1 MLSPESRGPAGI
13 LTSTD
18 RATLADAAR
27 PAARLAFAALIILSP
42 FRARIDLDTRPVP
55 PLYGDYTDFLLF
67 WSDIALVA
75 TLVFW
80 AFSLIARP
88 RPVSFGPAFLSVPA
102 AGLIAVAIAGVPS
115 SVDPGLAG
123 YNAVRMVALA
133 ALALYALNEI
143 ERLEQL
149 AVPIA
154 AMIVVQAIVAIGQV
168 VGQQSVGLG
177 PLGEYTLDPTLGVS
191 VVTSAEGTRLLR
203 GYGLA
208 DHPNILGGILAFG
221 LLLLGAG
228 IARTDRQPVFR
239 TLIFALGVLALLLTF
254 SRSAL
259 LALVVGLVVVTI
271 MLVQRRDRPSIR
283 AWLGTGLA
291 TVIVC
296 APFIAPYQP
305 YLAARADASGAIATE
320 ARSIDERQA
329 LADRTNQIFIANIAL
344 GVGLGTLPIAMLAAD
359 PTFAFT
365 YQPAGTVLLDVA
377 AETEIAG
384 AIFYLGLLILPW
396 LALLRHRQQ
405 WTAEL
410 AAASAALAAVSVVG
424 LFDYYTWSF
433 SAGRIWAWIVLG
445 LWARAYRNATAEV
458 TDA

>member
-1 MLSPESRGPAGI
+1 MTAGSTGM

-27 PAARLAFAALIILSP
+27 PAARLAFAALIVLSP
-42 FRARIDLDTRPVP
+42 FRARVELVARPMP

-80 AFSLIARP
+80 ALSLIARP
-88 RPVSFGPAFLSVPA
+88 RSVSFGPLFLALPA
-102 AGLIAVAIAGVPS
+102 AGLIVVAFAGVPS
-115 SVDPGLAG
+115 SVDPGLAA
-123 YNAVRMVALA
+123 YNAIRMVALA
-133 ALALYALNEI
+133 GLALYALNEI

-154 AMIVVQAIVAIGQV
+154 AMIVLQAIVEIGQV
-168 VGQQSVGLG
+168 VGQQSIGLG
-177 PLGEYTLDPTLGVS
+177 LLGEYTLNPTLPVS
-191 VVTSAEGTRLLR
+191 VVTSAEGIRLLR

-208 DHPNILGGILAFG
+208 DHPNILGGLLAFG

-228 IARTDRQPVFR
+228 MRRADRQPVFR
-239 TLIFALGVLALLLTF
+239 TLIFALGVLTLLLTF

-259 LALVVGLVVVTI
+259 LALVVGLVVIGI
-271 MLVQRRDRPSIR
+271 MLAHRRDLPSIR
-283 AWLGTGLA
+283 AWLAMGFA
-291 TVIVC
+291 AVIVC
-296 APFIAPYQP
+296 APFITPYQP
-305 YLAARADASGAIATE
+305 YFAARADASGVITTE

-329 LADRTNQIFIANIAL
+329 LADQTNQIFIANIAL
-344 GVGLGTLPIAMLAAD
+344 GVGIGALPIAMLAAN
-359 PTFAFT
+359 PTFPFT
-365 YQPAGTVLLDVA
+365 YQPAGTVVLDVA
-377 AETEIAG
+377 AEMGIAG
-384 AIFYLGLLILPW
+384 AIFYFGLLVLPW